1 MAFKSYLTSASQ
13 ARKNIVRVTNFI
25 KNKIYLATNR
35 KHIFE
40 VKHLMNSMNKRRKLG
55 FFCIFLIWNAPE
67 ILGNVFFEI
76 WVYLYRLVCFSFV
89 TCLLYFKLYIFSSYH
104 SLHKKFLYWE
114 KIRTRSNSVL
124 GHFSSSEP
132 YG

>member
-1 MAFKSYLTSASQ
+1 MVFKSYLTSASQ

-55 FFCIFLIWNAPE
+55 FF
-67 ILGNVFFEI
+67 
-76 WVYLYRLVCFSFV
+76 VYF
-89 TCLLYFKLYIFSSYH
+89 
-104 SLHKKFLYWE
+104 
-114 KIRTRSNSVL
+114 
-124 GHFSSSEP
+124 
-132 YG
+132 